1 MVDIQLFIEG
11 KQVELFKDE
20 SITLTQ
26 SIQDIKDI
34 SKIFTDFSRTFS
46 VPASKNNNKI
56 FKHFHRFNIVGFDAR
71 TKKSAEIYLNY
82 KPFKSGKIK
91 LEGVQLKNN
100 KAHTY
105 RITFYGDIINLKDTL
120 GEDKISGLKHLS
132 RFNFDYNDT
141 NVKAY
146 MTDGKDVN
154 FFTETITDAIIFPLI
169 TSQSRLIYDSDSAVV
184 NTETTKN
191 INVSAGTSINY
202 GVPITEL
209 KPAIRVYAIIKAIET
224 HYDNLKFST
233 DFFSISNP
241 IFYNLYLWL
250 HNKEGK
256 LFANQ
261 DAQYPIT
268 NLGSSIVGDIGA
280 ISGFTDSS
288 FVNKFTNQTKS
299 RYLKINVKPS
309 GPALYNVIIKQ
320 DGENFTTF
328 NDLTGDTTNSIS
340 SGSVEWLE
348 IPQGTFTFFIET
360 QTPSSY
366 DIDISIQERRG
377 GLNAR
382 QNITTNAGVAEFA
395 SDKNIDIS
403 SLVPNMQV
411 MELLTGLFKMFNL
424 TAFQNKEGIIE
435 VKPLEDFFAT
445 SKNTWDITKHLDKTE
460 NTVDTVLPF
469 KEVKF
474 KYKSTEGFLAN
485 NFKERAN
492 REWGSLSYA
501 SGDKFDGQIYSVEV
515 PFEHFLYE
523 RLFVTN
529 NLALTESQSTIQYG
543 YSVNKDQQPYLG
555 SPLLF
560 YAIKP
565 IVGSISVLNLDE
577 SARETISQP
586 YMPSNAIGTLNIFGA
601 GSENL
606 NFHSEFDEYTG
617 VSNEKTLF
625 KTNYESYIKDMFDTR
640 KRLTTV
646 KAYLPM
652 NMIFNLSLADKI
664 IVFDDIYRINKLVT
678 NFENNQS
685 TIELNNIF
693 EVPNEKVLTRIASIG
708 LTIDSDL
715 IFADNTYLS
724 TDGTGLNDGF
734 TIPDFSTVIPNSIPI
749 NDPKPAYVDVPLVVV
764 APTIAPAQIL
774 APTNTEVFFNYQVTA
789 LGTIGGTLQQMA
801 EYGFLYS
808 TTKADLTASDDVD
821 VLKAASG
828 VTTVPFVRE
837 QLSMYIL
844 PASPAG
850 YEKSGLTH
858 PATYYWRFYART
870 NTSANFAFADAIS
883 DVQTAATVAVAQG
896 QYNNGNGQN
905 LYGIN
910 GTSGYMQSSAPGHNI
925 KKENFSVFGAENQ
938 DGFIIV
944 NMLSPNESSVKQ
956 IVEWL
961 SSTSDPNPNA
971 YYPISHT
978 FKAIDRFGTDDT
990 ASFNM
995 SNTTG
1000 AFVKYVNYLN
1010 AYPVVMI
1017 KGGTVSGSIASAGQY
1032 SISFQT
1038 NDLQSTS

>member
-1 MVDIQLFIEG
+1 MVSIQLFIEG

-120 GEDKISGLKHLS
+120 GEDKISGLKHLNK
-132 RFNFDYNDT
+132 FNFDYNDT

-233 DFFSISNP
+233 DFFRDSNP

-261 DAQYPIT
+261 DAQYPVT

-395 SDKNIDIS
+395 SDKNINIS

-445 SKNTWDITKHLDKTE
+445 SENTWDITKHLDKTE

-492 REWGSLSYA
+492 REWG
-501 SGDKFDGQIYSVEV
+501 V
-515 PFEHFLYE
+515 
-523 RLFVTN
+523 FV
-529 NLALTESQSTIQYG
+529 LC
-543 YSVNKDQQPYLG
+543 
-555 SPLLF
+555 
-560 YAIKP
+560 
-565 IVGSISVLNLDE
+565 
-577 SARETISQP
+577 
-586 YMPSNAIGTLNIFGA
+586 
-601 GSENL
+601 
-606 NFHSEFDEYTG
+606 
-617 VSNEKTLF
+617 
-625 KTNYESYIKDMFDTR
+625 
-640 KRLTTV
+640 
-646 KAYLPM
+646 
-652 NMIFNLSLADKI
+652 
-664 IVFDDIYRINKLVT
+664 
-678 NFENNQS
+678 
-685 TIELNNIF
+685 
-693 EVPNEKVLTRIASIG
+693 
-708 LTIDSDL
+708 
-715 IFADNTYLS
+715 
-724 TDGTGLNDGF
+724 
-734 TIPDFSTVIPNSIPI
+734 
-749 NDPKPAYVDVPLVVV
+749 
-764 APTIAPAQIL
+764 
-774 APTNTEVFFNYQVTA
+774 
-789 LGTIGGTLQQMA
+789 
-801 EYGFLYS
+801 
-808 TTKADLTASDDVD
+808 
-821 VLKAASG
+821 
-828 VTTVPFVRE
+828 
-837 QLSMYIL
+837 
-844 PASPAG
+844 
-850 YEKSGLTH
+850 
-858 PATYYWRFYART
+858 
-870 NTSANFAFADAIS
+870 
-883 DVQTAATVAVAQG
+883 
-896 QYNNGNGQN
+896 
-905 LYGIN
+905 
-910 GTSGYMQSSAPGHNI
+910 
-925 KKENFSVFGAENQ
+925 
-938 DGFIIV
+938 
-944 NMLSPNESSVKQ
+944 
-956 IVEWL
+956 
-961 SSTSDPNPNA
+961 
-971 YYPISHT
+971 
-978 FKAIDRFGTDDT
+978 
-990 ASFNM
+990 
-995 SNTTG
+995 
-1000 AFVKYVNYLN
+1000 
-1010 AYPVVMI
+1010 
-1017 KGGTVSGSIASAGQY
+1017 
-1032 SISFQT
+1032 
-1038 NDLQSTS
+1038 